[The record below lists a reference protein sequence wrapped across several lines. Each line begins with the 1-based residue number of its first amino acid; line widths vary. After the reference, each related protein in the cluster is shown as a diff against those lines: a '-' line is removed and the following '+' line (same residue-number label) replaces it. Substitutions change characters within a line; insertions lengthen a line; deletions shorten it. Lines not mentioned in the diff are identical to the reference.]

1 MPISQALY
9 TGVTGLSVMS
19 DGMSVVANNI
29 ANANAKGFKKDR
41 AEFEDMLSSDLSTGT
56 GGGQVGRG
64 ARMRAVRTIHTQ
76 GGIAVTDNLTDMAIQ
91 GQGFFVLNN
100 PNTEVQ
106 ESAGKFY
113 TRVGSFVFDKDGYL
127 ADPSGGH
134 VMGYMATKSGALSSR
149 LADVRIETNSI
160 PPKRTETVT
169 MDVNLDA
176 RMKPIEGEFDLKDP
190 EKTSNFNNTIN
201 IFDSHG
207 RSHALTVYYKR
218 MTAEEGQGPTW
229 KWFATVDAKD
239 VTNPEEG
246 SDFALASS
254 GTVRF
259 NPKGVLEAEEYDE
272 TPGVNFIDG
281 AEPGQILKVDF
292 GKNIGEEKGNGLN
305 SARSISAKSVTNY
318 HAQDGYEAGNIKSL
332 RIELDGSIRG
342 IYTNGVQR
350 TLGALAL
357 ATFENQDGMLKA
369 GRNLFYA
376 TLDSGPPK
384 IGLAQSGTRGAVYAS
399 SLEESNV
406 DLAQEF
412 VNMIMTQRGFQA
424 NSRSITTTD
433 SMIEE
438 VVNLKR

>member
-19 DGMSVVANNI
+19 DGMAVVANNI

-41 AEFEDMLSSDLSTGT
+41 AEFEDMLSSDLSTGS

-113 TRVGSFVFDKDGYL
+113 SRVGSFVFDKDGYL
-127 ADPSGGH
+127 SDPSGGR
-134 VMGYMATKSGALSSR
+134 VMGFMTTKNGNLSSR
-149 LADVRIETNSI
+149 LQDVRIETNSI
-160 PPKRTETVT
+160 PPKKTDLVT
-169 MDVNLDA
+169 MDINLDA
-176 RMKPIEGEFDLKDP
+176 RLKPVEGEFDINNA

-201 IFDSHG
+201 VFDSHG

-218 MTAEEGQGPTW
+218 EVSEEGQGPVW
-229 KWFATVDAKD
+229 KWFATVDSKD
-239 VTNPEEG
+239 VVDPDAD
-246 SDFALASS
+246 SDFKMVAS
-254 GTVRF
+254 GTARF
-259 NPKGVLEAEEYDE
+259 NNKGLLESEEYDDIG
-272 TPGVNFIDG
+272 GVNFIDG
-281 AEPGQILKVDF
+281 AEPGQMIKIDL

-305 SARSISAKSVTNY
+305 ASRSISAKSVTNY

-332 RIELDGSIRG
+332 KIELDGSIRG

-350 TLGALAL
+350 QLGAVAL
-357 ATFENQDGMLKA
+357 ATFENQDAMLKA

-376 TLDSGPPK
+376 TLDSGPAK

>member
-41 AEFEDMLSSDLSTGT
+41 AEFEDMLSSDLSTGS

-127 ADPSGGH
+127 SDPSGGH
-134 VMGYMATKSGALSSR
+134 VMGYMTTKAGNLSSR
-149 LADVRIETNSI
+149 LQDVRIETNSI
-160 PPKRTETVT
+160 PPKKTDVVT

-176 RMKPIEGEFDLKDP
+176 RMKPIEGEFDINNA

-201 IFDSHG
+201 VFDSHG
-207 RSHALTVYYKR
+207 RSHPLTVYYKR
-218 MTAEEGQGPTW
+218 MASEEGQGPTW
-229 KWFATVDAKD
+229 KWYATVDSKD
-239 VTNPEEG
+239 VTNPEE
-246 SDFALASS
+246 DAEYKLASS
-254 GTVRF
+254 GTVKF
-259 NPKGVLEAEEYDE
+259 NNKGILEAEEYDD
-272 TPGVNFIDG
+272 TGGVNFIDG
-281 AEPGQILKVDF
+281 AEPGQLIKLDF
-292 GKNIGEEKGNGLN
+292 GKNIGEEKGNGLGC
-305 SARSISAKSVTNY
+305 SRSISAKSVTNY

-350 TLGALAL
+350 QLGSVAL
-357 ATFENQDGMLKA
+357 ATFENQDAMLKA

-376 TLDSGPPK
+376 TLDSGPAK
-384 IGLAQSGTRGAVYAS
+384 IGLAQTGTRGAVYAS

>member
-41 AEFEDMLSSDLSTGT
+41 AEFEDMLSSDLSTGG

-100 PNTEVQ
+100 ANTEVQ

-134 VMGYMATKSGALSSR
+134 VMGYMAGKSGNLSSR
-149 LADVRIETNSI
+149 LQDIRIETNSI
-160 PPKRTETVT
+160 PPKKTDVVT
-169 MDVNLDA
+169 MDINLDA
-176 RMKPIEGEFDLKDP
+176 RLKPVEGEFDIKDP
-190 EKTSNFNNTIN
+190 EKTSSFNNTIN

-207 RSHALTVYYKR
+207 RSHSMTVYYKR
-218 MTAEEGQGPTW
+218 EPGEEGQGPAW
-229 KWFATVDAKD
+229 KWFATVDSKD
-239 VTNPEEG
+239 IANPDPDSE
-246 SDFALASS
+246 FALAAS

-259 NPKGVLEAEEYDE
+259 NNKGLLETEEYDE
-272 TPGVNFIDG
+272 LPGVDFADG
-281 AEPGQILKVDF
+281 AEPGQMIRLDF
-292 GKNIGEEKGNGLN
+292 GKNLGEEKGDGLN
-305 SARSISAKSVTNY
+305 ASRSISAKSVTNY

-332 RIELDGSIRG
+332 RIELDGTIRG

-350 TLGALAL
+350 QLGAVAL
-357 ATFENQDGMLKA
+357 ASFENQDGMLKA